1 MDKIPE
7 KDSKGMAIPL
17 WKRQMMAKKSAE
29 KAKRETEEQLVKEL
43 EEKKANAIPAWKKQL
58 KQKKDETY
66 SSPAY
71 IK

>member
-1 MDKIPE
+1 
-7 KDSKGMAIPL
+7 MAIPL
-17 WKRQMMAKKSAE
+17 WKRQMMAKKLAE
-29 KAKRETEEQLVKEL
+29 KAKREAEEQLLKEL

>member
-1 MDKIPE
+1 
-7 KDSKGMAIPL
+7 
-17 WKRQMMAKKSAE
+17 MMAKKSAE